1 MADAVTPEDFAKLQA
16 MAEQATKTAEEAKT
30 AAEARGTVKDAVVEE
45 GEAQGIKV
53 DEETATMIANV
64 TIAQMEARGAFTP
77 QGEVEPP
84 PAPPADGSVP
94 PTPAAVP
101 PPVPVSPVEGEVPPA
116 SSVEEEQAPGKKS
129 LAERFFG

>member
-30 AAEARGTVKDAVVEE
+30 AAEARGTVKEAVKEE

-64 TIAQMEARGAFTP
+64 TIAQMEARGAFAP

-84 PAPPADGSVP
+84 PAPVEGAVP
-94 PTPAAVP
+94 PPPAAVP
-101 PPVPVSPVEGEVPPA
+101 PPAPAPPVEGEPPPPA
-116 SSVEEEQAPGKKS
+116 PAAEDEQVPGKKS